1 MEGGIENKEQGAEG
15 EKHTAIV
22 ARLRGYSATS
32 ELDRFFL
39 LGWRSSEAVTALT
52 ASTWISL
59 SPWGGDMAS
68 N

>member
-1 MEGGIENKEQGAEG
+1 MINEYSCRGKVMEGGIEKAGQRAEG

-39 LGWRSSEAVTALT
+39 LDWKSSEAVTAAT
-52 ASTWISL
+52 AST
-59 SPWGGDMAS
+59 
-68 N
+68 